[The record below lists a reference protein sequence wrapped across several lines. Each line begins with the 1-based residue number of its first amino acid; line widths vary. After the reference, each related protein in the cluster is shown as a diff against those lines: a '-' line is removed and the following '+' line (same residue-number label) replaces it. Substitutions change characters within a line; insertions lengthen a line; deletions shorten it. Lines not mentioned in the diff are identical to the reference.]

1 MKRSFYAMFFIVINT
16 NSFLLT
22 SIGIHSLVCGN
33 MWLGVAFFILGLCGL
48 VMTEVLIK
56 KTVVTRLK
64 GDENGNITS
73 FTIDAK

>member
-1 MKRSFYAMFFIVINT
+1 MKQSFYVMFFLVNNA

-33 MWLGVAFFILGLCGL
+33 MWLGVAFFIPGLCGL

-56 KTVVTRLK
+56 KTVVTRSK